1 MSYFLLGPL
10 GWKLHCLW
18 LRGFLR
24 VLQGL
29 DAGGGGS
36 TAAVLCTPGWGS
48 SCFRSDVMY
57 WISAMAAKDQ
67 VYPFSGKSGGFERVH
82 KLGIYIYYIVL
93 IHSWDSAGSHQ
104 VSCPSQFRWPSW
116 TEAAGCRG
124 LKHQSTLPNWSTP
137 TKRMLQLSCM
147 MVVLLWGCSAFSIKS
162 WSS

>member
-10 GWKLHCLW
+10 GWKLQCLW

-82 KLGIYIYYIVL
+82 KLGIYIYIILYWFIPEIQQDLTRLVVQVNSVDRHEQKQL
-93 IHSWDSAGSHQ
+93 AVADSNISPLSQTGPHLQKGCCSSPAWWLCYCEDAQ
-104 VSCPSQFRWPSW
+104 PS
-116 TEAAGCRG
+116 A
-124 LKHQSTLPNWSTP
+124 
-137 TKRMLQLSCM
+137 
-147 MVVLLWGCSAFSIKS
+147 
-162 WSS
+162 